1 MQSARTEGD
10 TMRASL
16 RQSPYWTVVMLAL
29 GAGGEAAAHPPNL
42 GQLTMLITS
51 PAFRHQGEIPARYTC
66 EGEDISPPISWHAV
80 PDETISL
87 VLIVDDPDAP
97 DPASPRMTWVH
108 WLLTD
113 MPAATTGLPEAVQQ
127 LPTGAVPGVNDFKR
141 TRYGGPCPPIGRH
154 RYFFKLYALD
164 QKLSLVKPNKAA
176 IEAAM
181 KGHVLA
187 HAELIGTYEKK
198 GR

>member
-1 MQSARTEGD
+1 MQ
-10 TMRASL
+10 
-16 RQSPYWTVVMLAL
+16 
-29 GAGGEAAAHPPNL
+29 
-42 GQLTMLITS
+42 ITS

-66 EGEDISPPISWHAV
+66 EGEDLSPPLSWHAV
-80 PDETISL
+80 PDNTVSL

-108 WLLTD
+108 WLLSD
-113 MPAATTGLPEAVQQ
+113 LPATTTGLPEALQQ
-127 LPTGAVPGVNDFKR
+127 LPSGAVAGVNDFKR

-164 QKLSLVKPNKAA
+164 QKLALVKPNKAA